1 MADRQ
6 MVVFPATHDDRTAML
21 NDQRRQGLVA
31 RDRLQTVIQEQ
42 RRQFPLLDYA
52 QDLVAVCDFNGFLV
66 DLNPIGRQLMGVDP
80 AEDLSLFQVRC
91 FTPLTQDLWDEIF
104 TSLVNEGLWS
114 GDHMLQYAADPVV
127 VKLLVMAHRVPGA
140 SPEAIDCFSIVARV
154 QTPPP
159 ERVLPSPIV
168 TDERAITDNDRL
180 QQMLNNMNDILYEID
195 QTGNFTYASPQIE
208 TVLGF
213 PPAECL
219 GRSPLDF
226 THPDD
231 QPIIQARIQQL
242 LATGIGEHSEVRA
255 RHAAGHYIWM
265 SISDGIHRS
274 ATGEVLAIQ
283 GSLRNIDHQ
292 KSIEAALQSK
302 TEYLQQALNHLQQ
315 ARTRMVQAE
324 KMSSLGQLVAGIAH
338 EINNPVNFIYG
349 NLKYATAYIDD
360 LLGLLNQYRRAYPEP
375 PALIQ
380 ATIDVIDLDYLFQDL
395 PRLFSSMEVGADRI
409 REIVLSLRN
418 FARLDEVGCKETD
431 LHEGIESTLMIL
443 ASRLKSPTDGPAAV
457 QVIREFGELPLVPG
471 FAGALN
477 QVFMNLLVNAI
488 EALEAADHR
497 GEVTAPTIT
506 IQTAIVD
513 GQAQLRFVD
522 NGPGIPAAVQLR
534 LFDPFF
540 TTKAVGQGTGMGLA
554 ISYQVICE
562 QHQGELTVRSQPGE
576 GTCFE
581 IRLPLQASAP
591 LA

>member
-6 MVVFPATHDDRTAML
+6 MVVFPATHDDRTAL
-21 NDQRRQGLVA
+21 LHDRGLVT

-140 SPEAIDCFSIVARV
+140 APEAIDCFSIVARV

-159 ERVLPSPIV
+159 ERGCPSPIV
-168 TDERAITDNDRL
+168 TSPAIPERDRDFHQMIT
-180 QQMLNNMNDILYEID
+180 NMNEILYEID
-195 QTGNFTYASPQIE
+195 QSGNFSYVSPQIE
-208 TVLGF
+208 SVLGF
-213 PPAECL
+213 SPAECL

-226 THPDD
+226 THPED
-231 QPIIQARIQQL
+231 QAIIQDRIPRL
-242 LATGIGEHSEVRA
+242 LATGIGGHSEVRS
-255 RHAAGHYIWM
+255 RHAAGHYIWL

-274 ATGEVLAIQ
+274 ATGEILAIQ

-338 EINNPVNFIYG
+338 EINNPVNFIHG
-349 NLKYATAYIDD
+349 NLKYATDYIDD

-395 PRLFSSMEVGADRI
+395 PRLFSSMAVGADRI

-418 FARLDEVGCKETD
+418 FARLDEVGRKD
-431 LHEGIESTLMIL
+431 ANLHEGIESTLMIL
-443 ASRLKSPTDGPAAV
+443 ASRLKSPTDCPEV
-457 QVIREFGELPLVPG
+457 QVICEFGDLPLVSC
-471 FAGALN
+471 FAGAVN

-488 EALEAADHR
+488 EALEAAYGR
-497 GEVTAPTIT
+497 GEVAVPTIV

-513 GQAQLRFVD
+513 GQAHLRFID
-522 NGPGIPAAVQLR
+522 NGPGIPAAVQSR

-562 QHQGELTVRSQPGE
+562 QHQGELTVRSQPGA

-581 IRLPLQASAP
+581 IRLPLH
-591 LA
+591 LAAAGDAV

>member
-6 MVVFPATHDDRTAML
+6 MVVFPATHDDRSAL
-21 NDQRRQGLVA
+21 LSDRGRRALVA

-52 QDLVAVCDFNGFLV
+52 QDLVAICDFNGFLV
-66 DLNPIGRQLMGVDP
+66 DLNPIGRQLMGVGP

-91 FTPLTQDLWDEIF
+91 FTPLTQDLWNEIF

-114 GDHMLQYAADPVV
+114 GDHILQYAADPVV
-127 VKLLVMAHRVPGA
+127 VKLLVMAHRSPNA
-140 SPEAIDCFSIVARV
+140 TPEAIDCFSIVARV
-154 QTPPP
+154 QSPPP
-159 ERVLPSPIV
+159 VVSDAMATTPV
-168 TDERAITDNDRL
+168 TLDRDFH
-180 QQMLNNMNDILYEID
+180 QMISNMNEILCEID
-195 QTGNFTYASPQIE
+195 QAGNFSYVSPQIE
-208 TVLGF
+208 SVLGF
-213 PPAECL
+213 SAAECL

-231 QPIIQARIQQL
+231 QSIIQDRIPRL
-242 LATGIGEHSEVRA
+242 LATGIGGHSEVRS
-255 RHAAGHYIWM
+255 RHAAGHYIWL

-274 ATGEVLAIQ
+274 ATGEILAIQ

-349 NLKYATAYIDD
+349 NLKYATDYLDD

-380 ATIDVIDLDYLFQDL
+380 ATIDVIDLDYLSQDL

-418 FARLDEVGCKETD
+418 FARLDEVGLKQTN

-443 ASRLKSPTDGPAAV
+443 ASRLKSRTDGPEV

-488 EALEAADHR
+488 EALESADDR
-497 GEVTAPTIT
+497 GEVTAPMIT
-506 IQTAIVD
+506 IQTTIVD
-513 GQAQLRFVD
+513 GQAQLRFSD
-522 NGPGIPAAVQLR
+522 NGPGIPAAVQSR

-562 QHQGELTVRSQPGE
+562 QHQGELTVRSMPGE

-581 IRLPLQASAP
+581 IRLPFHLPLQA
-591 LA
+591 

>member
-6 MVVFPATHDDRTAML
+6 MVVFPATHNDRTALL
-21 NDQRRQGLVA
+21 NDRERHALVT
-31 RDRLQTVIQEQ
+31 RDRLQMVIQEQ

-127 VKLLVMAHRVPGA
+127 VKLLVMAHRAPGA

-159 ERVLPSPIV
+159 ERVHPPVIAASP
-168 TDERAITDNDRL
+168 AITDSDRL
-180 QQMLNNMNDILYEID
+180 RQMLNNMNDILYEID
-195 QTGNFTYASPQIE
+195 QTGNFTYASPQME
-208 TVLGF
+208 RVLGF
-213 PPAECL
+213 SPAECL

-226 THPDD
+226 THPED
-231 QPIIQARIQQL
+231 QPIIQARIQRL
-242 LATGIGEHSEVRA
+242 LATGIGDHSEVRA

-349 NLKYATAYIDD
+349 NLKYATDYIND
-360 LLGLLNQYRRAYPEP
+360 LLGLLNQYRRAYPQP

-418 FARLDEVGCKETD
+418 FARLDEVGLKQTN

-443 ASRLKSPTDGPAAV
+443 ASRLKSRTDGPEV

-488 EALEAADHR
+488 EALESADDR

-513 GQAQLRFVD
+513 GQAQLRFTD
-522 NGPGIPAAVQLR
+522 NGPGIPVAVQSR

-562 QHQGELTVRSQPGE
+562 QHQGELTVRSTPGE
-576 GTCFE
+576 GTCLE
-581 IRLPLQASAP
+581 IRLPIHPVAA
-591 LA
+591 A

>member
-6 MVVFPATHDDRTAML
+6 MLVFPATHADRTAMF
-21 NDQRRQGLVA
+21 DQRRHALVA
-31 RDRLQTVIQEQ
+31 SDRLQTVIQEQ

-66 DLNPIGRQLMGVDP
+66 DLNPIGRQLMGVGP

-127 VKLLVMAHRVPGA
+127 VKLLVMAHRAPGA
-140 SPEAIDCFSIVARV
+140 PPEAIDCFSIVARV

-159 ERVLPSPIV
+159 ERWPQPAIV
-168 TDERAITDNDRL
+168 TIPAITDSDRL
-180 QQMLNNMNDILYEID
+180 QQMVSNMNEILYEID
-195 QTGNFTYASPQIE
+195 QSGNFSYVSPQIE
-208 TVLGF
+208 SVLGF
-213 PPAECL
+213 SAAECL

-231 QPIIQARIQQL
+231 QAIIQDRIPRL
-242 LATGIGEHSEVRA
+242 LATGIAGHSEVRS
-255 RHAAGHYIWM
+255 RHAAGHYVWL

-274 ATGEVLAIQ
+274 ATGEILAIQ

-349 NLKYATAYIDD
+349 NLKYATDYLND
-360 LLGLLNQYRRAYPEP
+360 LLGLLNQYRRVYPEP

-380 ATIDVIDLDYLFQDL
+380 ATIDVIDLDYLSQDL
-395 PRLFSSMEVGADRI
+395 PRLFSSMAVGADRI

-418 FARLDEVGCKETD
+418 FARLDEVGLKQTD

-443 ASRLKSPTDGPAAV
+443 ASRLKSPTDGPEV

-488 EALEAADHR
+488 EALEAADYR

-513 GQAQLRFVD
+513 GQAQLRFTD
-522 NGPGIPAAVQLR
+522 NGPGIPAAVQSR

-562 QHQGELTVRSQPGE
+562 QHQGELTVRSTPGE

-581 IRLPLQASAP
+581 IWLPLHASAP